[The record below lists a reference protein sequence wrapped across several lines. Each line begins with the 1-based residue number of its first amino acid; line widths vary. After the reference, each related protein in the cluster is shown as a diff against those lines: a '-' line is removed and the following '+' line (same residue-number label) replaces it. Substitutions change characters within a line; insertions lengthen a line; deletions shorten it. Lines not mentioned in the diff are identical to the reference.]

1 MTVPPSGGEPQA
13 QSSER
18 NDEKKHTAVEQTDA
32 VV

>member
-18 NDEKKHTAVEQTDA
+18 NGEKKHTAVEQTDA

>member
-1 MTVPPSGGEPQA
+1 MTVPSSGGEPQA

-18 NDEKKHTAVEQTDA
+18 NDEKEHTTVEQTDA